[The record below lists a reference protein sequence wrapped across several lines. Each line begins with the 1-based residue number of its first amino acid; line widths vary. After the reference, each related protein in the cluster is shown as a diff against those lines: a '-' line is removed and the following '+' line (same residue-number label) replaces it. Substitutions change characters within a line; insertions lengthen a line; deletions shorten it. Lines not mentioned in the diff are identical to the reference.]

1 MSDKIFSK
9 VILSGEHSVLRG
21 GYAVVAPNKNYYL
34 DYDLETAEEF
44 KLTLSDNV
52 KPYEVLFL
60 GLIESALA
68 LSKVKKQDLKCTVR
82 VQNMVPLGEGL
93 GGSAALCVFISRVFL
108 FANILEDDEVF
119 SFAHEIEN
127 VFHGQSSGLDVAGC
141 MSDQIIL
148 YQRGVKKIQELDL
161 KLSGYVFT
169 IHQSGEKGET
179 KDCIEKVLKL
189 REIDKDSFNALDDRM
204 SEASLKIKEGFEVC
218 DLDAVVES
226 FKESTNIFK
235 EWRLVP
241 VSIEKRMNHLE
252 REGALATR
260 LTGSGMGGCIV
271 AFWPKETLPQA
282 YENYVFLK
290 I

>member
-21 GYAVVAPNKNYYL
+21 GYAVVAPNKNYFL
-34 DYDLETAEEF
+34 EYDLEKSNEF
-44 KLTLSDNV
+44 ELTLSDDV

-68 LSKVKKQDLKCTVR
+68 LSNVKKESLKVKVKVDSI
-82 VQNMVPLGEGL
+82 VPLGEGL
-93 GGSAALCVFISRVFL
+93 GGSAALCVFVARVFL
-108 FANILEDDEVF
+108 LANILKEDEVF

-161 KLSGYVFT
+161 RLSGFVFT

-189 REIDKDSFNALDDRM
+189 REIDKDLFNSLDDKM
-204 SEASLKIKEGFEVC
+204 SDASLKIKEGLEVD
-218 DLDAVVES
+218 DLAMVVES
-226 FKESTNIFK
+226 FKETTKIFK
-235 EWRLVP
+235 EWRLIP
-241 VSIEKRMNHLE
+241 SSIENRMAALE
-252 REGALATR
+252 LEGALATR

-271 AFWPKETLPQA
+271 ALWPEKVLPQS
-282 YENYVFLK
+282 YKDYNFLK